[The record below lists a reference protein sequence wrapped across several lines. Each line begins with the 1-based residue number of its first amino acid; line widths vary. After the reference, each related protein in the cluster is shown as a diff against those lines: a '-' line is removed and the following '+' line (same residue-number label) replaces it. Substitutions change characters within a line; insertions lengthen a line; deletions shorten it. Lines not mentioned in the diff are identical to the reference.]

1 MTDRKSK
8 DQANTPAGDT
18 ATEDSSGAIAS
29 KKAGDT
35 DTNAI
40 GVDIGTSKIVTA
52 VKKNGHIEYASLRNA
67 FISVENSSFTKR
79 ILDQNQIKH
88 HQIGDF
94 EPMQAHR
101 STYCLWRRRG
111 DFRRYVE
118 FRNPTTDAQRSAE
131 SE

>member
-1 MTDRKSK
+1 MTDRKNK

-18 ATEDSSGAIAS
+18 AAEDSSGATAS
-29 KKAGDT
+29 KKAADT

-52 VKKNGHIEYASLRNA
+52 VKKNGHIEYASHRNA
-67 FISVENSSFTKR
+67 FISVENSNFTKR
-79 ILDQNQIKH
+79 ILDQNRDQTSP
-88 HQIGDF
+88 DREF
-94 EPMQAHR
+94 
-101 STYCLWRRRG
+101 SYCLWRRCR

-118 FRNPTTDAQRSAE
+118 FRNSTTDAQRSAE